1 MKKRCAALLAILTMA
16 FITGTSLS
24 AETENGS
31 ASLLSD
37 VVLTVNG
44 RAASPSL
51 TDGKILTSYTF
62 AEGERLEISASSP
75 IHYLY
80 LQFAKIPSPY
90 TISYE
95 KETWTA
101 GEQGFLHEVLPI
113 TDGADSIS
121 LSLSGLSLC
130 GISAYGEGSLPDDVQ
145 QWQPPLES
153 CDLLVFPTHAD
164 DDTLYFG
171 PLIALSVQQGYTVQ
185 AVFLTHHWREPERPH
200 ELLDGLWEMGVT
212 AYPVISNFPDK
223 YSRSL
228 EHAST
233 LYNTDKVLGFQ
244 VEQLRRFKPKVVA
257 GHDLKGE
264 YGHGVHML
272 NAHLLMDA
280 VEKCAD
286 PTAFPESAQKWGIH
300 QPQKTYLHNYPQ
312 NQILLNVDQSLS
324 RFGGRTAF
332 QVAETAY
339 AKHLSQQ
346 KWGFAVVTSGVEDC
360 RPFGLIQ
367 STVGEDTGN
376 DPFEN
381 VVFPRPTETSQP
393 TQITASTT
401 ASLPAIPSV
410 SSPIDNKGGSFSS
423 WFPVTIIAG
432 VLLLTVMAI
441 LLSLHFRRRQR

>member
-1 MKKRCAALLAILTMA
+1 M
-16 FITGTSLS
+16 
-24 AETENGS
+24 
-31 ASLLSD
+31 
-37 VVLTVNG
+37 
-44 RAASPSL
+44 
-51 TDGKILTSYTF
+51 
-62 AEGERLEISASSP
+62 
-75 IHYLY
+75 
-80 LQFAKIPSPY
+80 
-90 TISYE
+90 
-95 KETWTA
+95 
-101 GEQGFLHEVLPI
+101 
-113 TDGADSIS
+113 
-121 LSLSGLSLC
+121 
-130 GISAYGEGSLPDDVQ
+130 
-145 QWQPPLES
+145 
-153 CDLLVFPTHAD
+153 
-164 DDTLYFG
+164 
-171 PLIALSVQQGYTVQ
+171 
-185 AVFLTHHWREPERPH
+185 
-200 ELLDGLWEMGVT
+200 
-212 AYPVISNFPDK
+212 
-223 YSRSL
+223 
-228 EHAST
+228 
-233 LYNTDKVLGFQ
+233 
-244 VEQLRRFKPKVVA
+244 A
-257 GHDLKGE
+257 GHVLKGE

-401 ASLPAIPSV
+401 ASIPAIPSV